1 MRERGAGR
9 RWGSEGKKA
18 QRHRGIEAEGEEM
31 RDTERDRRERLA
43 ENGTKTGGERVRE
56 FREAESQERVCASS
70 GNGEGERER
79 ERQSCQP
86 GSLCPD
92 QVIHQRASERLLF
105 E

>member
-1 MRERGAGR
+1 VRERGAGR
-9 RWGSEGKKA
+9 RWGSKGKKA

-79 ERQSCQP
+79 QSCQP